1 MDEWIH
7 DEILDGLSRLLC
19 LSLERTPA
27 ADTIVGTAAAW
38 VEAITHNRQ
47 FYQVQDAPRFREAFK
62 TLANLCRKWPA
73 PIDFIEALPK
83 ANAPLALQ
91 DKRKSSPEVAER
103 ALAAV
108 KAITTGKMA
117 AAGDME

>member
-27 ADTIVGTAAAW
+27 ADMIVGTAAAW
-38 VEAITHNRQ
+38 GEAITHKRKFDQ
-47 FYQVQDAPRFREAFK
+47 AQDTPRFREAFK
-62 TLANLCRKWPA
+62 TLANLRRTWPA
-73 PIDFIEALPK
+73 PIDFMDALPK

-91 DKRKSSPEVAER
+91 DKRKASPDVAER
-103 ALAAV
+103 ALADL
-108 KAITTGKMA
+108 KAMTGGKMA
-117 AAGDME
+117 AAGDTE